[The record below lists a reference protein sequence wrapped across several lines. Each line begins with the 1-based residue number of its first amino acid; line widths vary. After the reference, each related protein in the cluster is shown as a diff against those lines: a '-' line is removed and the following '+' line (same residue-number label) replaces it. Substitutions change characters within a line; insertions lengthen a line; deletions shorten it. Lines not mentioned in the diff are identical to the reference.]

1 MPDDKINLEI
11 GVDVKVTDLDQAKAL
26 REEFE
31 RLNREILQLSRDL
44 KIAMNPMA
52 SLGRARSQ
60 LSGTAARGGSTALD
74 AERQLYSDLKRRFAF
89 ERRMQAQQRK
99 EESTA
104 AKRLKEEQ
112 AETRRAL
119 NDQLNFSMRMMR
131 ERARAEAEAER
142 TTRREIEATA
152 KARDKANRKAIS
164 EAKDLERAQAKAAG
178 RAARGAG
185 QIRDGVGRVAGTA
198 AATGAV
204 VGYGAERFVGRGI
217 ASRMD
222 TDTAE
227 TQLKIF
233 GDTDDGR
240 GGKRAITDEDIRKLR
255 RGPDGLDNLAVR
267 TGTSIPDALK
277 GYTEAAKAGLI
288 DPMGQTRNILSA
300 GNGLELDP
308 TKTTKLLGTL
318 ARNIGA
324 GATPDR
330 LKRTLN
336 AIAVGAR
343 EDPTQSGEIV
353 EGLNRAQGVLAM
365 SKGITPE
372 DLVAMVSGGQ
382 SVGIQPGK
390 AGTFLPAFARSVL
403 EGGKPRKFIDPKRL
417 KELTFASKKL
427 GFSSARDMANQF
439 AGENGKA
446 AYYQIMRGLQGMA
459 PQLRQQVADALSG
472 GQWADEDLQIVN
484 GIDGQIR
491 TDTEIHDPRNAGF
504 LDEANA
510 KKMQSWQGLWNQ
522 SKTIFSLFWESFGD
536 GFDGILRDINA
547 FVLDLHGKLN
557 YDRISGYVRE
567 GLDGLKAGLG
577 FDSWKQALQSLVPG
591 NVGNLGKQIGGFA
604 RGFSSAIRELAGA
617 VSSVA
622 GLFGGNGSAES
633 IGRLTA
639 QFLAL
644 GAAAIVLAPVMG
656 VLGGVASIVL
666 GLVNVARAAAGVLGM
681 GAGAAAGGLGGGA
694 VAGALG
700 AIARILSGGFIVG
713 LAATIGSMRG
723 EISAMVLSAVRPLVT
738 AIWEG
743 LKSAFSLEGLKSG
756 GRAIL
761 NELIPA
767 PLQRWLDSG
776 SPDQGKAESGP
787 KADGS
792 HWVEPPTRD
801 NTVPRKLTEAIQ
813 ANTDALRART
823 KAATGTASSTGSGIS
838 FEDWQRQFA
847 GIRGS
852 QVGQQINH
860 GLRGHIG
867 RLRGGGGVPG
877 AGGRAVSGPGNGT
890 MPTSSTAGSLTE
902 LINAEAARAGID
914 PRIMQGIRAGESGH
928 RADYDVKSDR
938 KEDSYGPFQLNRR
951 GGLGAVFERETG
963 LDARD
968 PKTILAQTRWVAEL
982 IKKRGRG
989 VLQQWYGYHGDRDAD
1004 PSWGNSGYVPNSPAG
1019 SGGSAVAAG
1028 GPVVRG
1034 EGGQSVPHLGGKI
1047 DVEGAKF
1054 DFGSGGHRGSNS
1066 IPFGT
1071 YPITPDAIGPWG
1083 RANGAIGI
1091 NSNAI
1096 WDQSLGRMRTG
1107 IEFHAAS
1114 NARMLTAGCIGVARE
1129 QWAGFK
1135 DRMLAVYRRAGR
1147 AFLTVG
1153 PNGAS
1158 ITADRPEDPSAK
1170 VAADAKRTQDLGAG
1184 LNKPKLGD
1192 LDLAPQAGLGS
1203 KAPLG
1208 ASVPIRPTPSGSS
1221 GSGQGGNN
1229 AVHAPI
1235 TVVSHG
1241 GDAEAIAG
1249 KVQRHLQDAMNRRTH
1264 DYDGF
1269 A

>member
-1 MPDDKINLEI
+1 MPRAPHHEEKNMADDKMSLEI
-11 GVDVKVTDLDQAKAL
+11 GVDVHVTDLEQAKAL

-31 RLNREILQLSRDL
+31 RLNAEILKLARDI
-44 KIAMNPMA
+44 KATANPMT

-60 LSGTAARGGSTALD
+60 LSANAARGGSAALD
-74 AERQLYSDLKRRFAF
+74 VERQTYADLKRRFAF
-89 ERRMQAQQRK
+89 EKRMAAQKRS

-104 AKRLKEEQ
+104 FRRVKEEQ
-112 AETRRAL
+112 AETKRAVA
-119 NDQLNFSMRMMR
+119 DQLNFSMRMMR

-142 TTRREIEATA
+142 ETRRQISETA
-152 KARDKANRKAIS
+152 KMRDREYKRAIS
-164 EAKDLERAQAKAAG
+164 AARDLERAAG

-185 QIRDGVGRVAGTA
+185 QIRSGVGRIAGTA
-198 AATGAV
+198 AATGAAA
-204 VGYGAERFVGRGI
+204 GYGLERAVDRGVSTRLD
-217 ASRMD
+217 ADS
-222 TDTAE
+222 AE

-233 GDTDDGR
+233 ADTDDGK
-240 GGKRAITDEDIRKLR
+240 GGKRAITDADIRKLR
-255 RGPDGLDNLAVR
+255 RGPEGLDNLAVR
-267 TGTSIPDALK
+267 TGTSIPDSLRA
-277 GYTEAAKAGLI
+277 YTEAAKAGLI
-288 DPMGQTRNILSA
+288 DPIGQTRNILSA

-330 LKRTLN
+330 LEQTLN

-403 EGGKPRKFIDPKRL
+403 EGGKPRKFLDPKRL

-446 AYYQIMRGLQGMA
+446 VYYKIMQGLQSMA

-484 GIDGQIR
+484 GIDGQIK
-491 TDTEIHDPRNAGF
+491 TDREIHDPRNAGF
-504 LDEANA
+504 LDEANS

-522 SKTIFSLFWESFGD
+522 SKTIFSLFWESFGA

-557 YDRISGYVRE
+557 YGRISGYVRE

-577 FDSWKQALQSLVPG
+577 FDSWKEALQSLIPA
-591 NVGNLGKQIGGFA
+591 NAGNLGKQIGGFA
-604 RGFSSAIRELAGA
+604 KGFSSAIRDIAGA

-656 VLGGVASIVL
+656 VLGGVASIIL
-666 GLVNVARAAAGVLGM
+666 GLVNAARAAAGVLGI
-681 GAGAAAGGLGGGA
+681 GAGATAGGAGGSA

-723 EISAMVLSAVRPLVT
+723 EISTLILDAVRPLVS
-738 AIWEG
+738 AIWQGLKQAFSLDG
-743 LKSAFSLEGLKSG
+743 LKSAGKGL
-756 GRAIL
+756 L

-792 HWVEPPTRD
+792 HWVDPPTRD
-801 NTVPRKLTEAIQ
+801 TTVPRKLTEAIT
-813 ANTDALRART
+813 ANTDAIRAQT
-823 KAATGTASSTGSGIS
+823 KAASGTPSTGSGIS

-847 GIRGS
+847 GIRGA
-852 QVGQQINH
+852 QVSQQINR

-867 RLRGGGGVPG
+867 RLRGGAEGQNEGSPDQKTGGS
-877 AGGRAVSGPGNGT
+877 RSWRNNNPGNIEYGDFAKR
-890 MPTSSTAGSLTE
+890 MGAIGSDGRFAKFASYEAGRKAQESLLFESASYRDLTLGQAIRRWAPGSE
-902 LINAEAARAGID
+902 NNVPAYIAAMGGDD
-914 PRIMQGIRAGESGH
+914 PSKRMSQYTPE
-928 RADYDVKSDR
+928 
-938 KEDSYGPFQLNRR
+938 QR
-951 GGLGAVFERETG
+951 GRL
-963 LDARD
+963 LDAMQAHEGWR
-968 PKTILAQTRWVAEL
+968 PGTVT
-982 IKKRGRG
+982 GG
-989 VLQQWYGYHGDRDAD
+989 
-1004 PSWGNSGYVPNSPAG
+1004 G
-1019 SGGSAVAAG
+1019 SGGNVAASMPGGNPVDVASRFLGMGEHNQGRSTVEGFVGHNIAGAANAWCARFVNASLNAVGQNGTGSAVA
-1028 GPVVRG
+1028 
-1034 EGGQSVPHLGGKI
+1034 
-1047 DVEGAKF
+1047 
-1054 DFGSGGHRGSNS
+1054 NS
-1066 IPFGT
+1066 FLH
-1071 YPITPDAIGPWG
+1071 WG
-1083 RANGAIGI
+1083 RAVTADIVQKGDVLVDHRGRGD
-1091 NSNAI
+1091 NATGGHVGMAT
-1096 WDQSLGRMRTG
+1096 GRTRTG
-1107 IEFHAAS
+1107 RNGQLQLEMIAGNSDDQVQTTWENAS
-1114 NARMLTAGCIGVARE
+1114 KLAIRRGNQVSDRVVA
-1129 QWAGFK
+1129 
-1135 DRMLAVYRRAGR
+1135 D
-1147 AFLTVG
+1147 T
-1153 PNGAS
+1153 
-1158 ITADRPEDPSAK
+1158 
-1170 VAADAKRTQDLGAG
+1170 KRTQGLGAG
-1184 LNKPKLGD
+1184 AMQPNLGN
-1192 LDLAPQAGLGS
+1192 LDLPHKTGS
-1203 KAPLG
+1203 DHGRRWAR
-1208 ASVPIRPTPSGSS
+1208 ACRSGRHLPGHQVVARVAAMPCMHRSPWSLMAATGRRLPARSS
-1221 GSGQGGNN
+1221 GICRMQ
-1229 AVHAPI
+1229 
-1235 TVVSHG
+1235 
-1241 GDAEAIAG
+1241 
-1249 KVQRHLQDAMNRRTH
+1249 
-1264 DYDGF
+1264 
-1269 A
+1269 